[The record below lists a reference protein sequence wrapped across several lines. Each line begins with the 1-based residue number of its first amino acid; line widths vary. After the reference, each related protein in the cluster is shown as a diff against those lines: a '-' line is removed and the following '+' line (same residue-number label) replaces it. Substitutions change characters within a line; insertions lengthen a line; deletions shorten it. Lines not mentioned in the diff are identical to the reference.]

1 MDLETQFYKM
11 VEWSNQIVQELE
23 PYIRKM
29 REEIKV
35 LWKKN

>member
-11 VEWSNQIVQELE
+11 VERSNQIVQELE

-29 REEIKV
+29 GEEIEV
-35 LWKKN
+35 LWKEN